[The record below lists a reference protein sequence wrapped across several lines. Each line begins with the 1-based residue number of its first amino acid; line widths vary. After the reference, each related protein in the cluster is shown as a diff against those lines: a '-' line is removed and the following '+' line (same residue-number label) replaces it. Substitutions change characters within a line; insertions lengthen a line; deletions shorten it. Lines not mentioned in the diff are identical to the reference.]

1 MMNEQKIAI
10 LVDSCT
16 DVPKDFISK
25 YNMYVVPLK
34 VIYKDKEYTDGV
46 DITASDIYARLP
58 IEIPTTSLPG
68 TDEITH
74 TLDQIK
80 ADGYEKVLAVTI
92 SSGLSGTFNFISLIA
107 KEYEGLDTFVV
118 DTKNIGIGSGFAA
131 IQAAQCIEQ
140 GMSWEELTE
149 TISEK
154 VVNTKVFFCVSTLE
168 YLTKGGRI
176 GLVASIAGNL
186 LNLKPIISCNEEGV
200 YYTVAKVRGRHQSL
214 QKTIDLAAEFTN
226 TNKRYN
232 IALVHGNAQEE
243 ADNLKELLLAKLPHA
258 NIFVEGQ
265 ISPALGVHTG
275 PGLIG
280 IGIQLITD

>member
-1 MMNEQKIAI
+1 MNAQKIAL

-16 DVPKDFISK
+16 DVPADFISR

-46 DITASDIYARLP
+46 DITAEDIYARLP

-68 TDEITH
+68 AHEITA
-74 TLDQIK
+74 TLNQIK
-80 ADGYEKVLAVTI
+80 ADGYEKVLAITI
-92 SSGLSGTFNFISLIA
+92 SSGLSGTFNLIRLIA
-107 KEYEGLDTFVV
+107 KEYEGLDIFVV

-131 IQAAQCIEQ
+131 IEAVKHLDS
-140 GMSWEELTE
+140 GMGWEELTQ
-149 TISEK
+149 TISNHI
-154 VVNTKVFFCVSTLE
+154 VNTKVFFCVSTLE

-176 GLVASIAGNL
+176 GLVSSIAGNL

-214 QKTIDLAAEFTN
+214 QKTIDLASEFAKTG
-226 TNKRYN
+226 KHYN

-243 ADNLKELLLAKLPHA
+243 ADSLKELLLSKLPNC
-258 NIFVEGQ
+258 NICIEGQ